1 MEYKGKK
8 VKLNENYNNAAIT
21 IKELPDE
28 EMRKIGFT
36 NYKKD
41 TWYFTKNVLPK
52 YDISFNLSIKKGNP
66 KDWKIDVLDEDF
78 CQPYDYQRM
87 LEHDTKNS
95 IPHIIEE
102 EVEKI
107 MKYLSECG
115 IVFGHVVGEYI

>member
-8 VKLNENYNNAAIT
+8 VKLNKNYNNAAIT
-21 IKELPDE
+21 IDELPDE

-36 NYKKD
+36 DYKKD
-41 TWYFTKNVLPK
+41 TWYFSRNVLPR
-52 YDISFNLSIKKGNP
+52 YDITFNLSIRKGNP
-66 KDWKIDVLDEDF
+66 KDWKIDVLDEGF

-87 LEHDTKNS
+87 LEHDTKNP
-95 IPHIIEE
+95 IPHIVEK

>member
-21 IKELPDE
+21 INELPDE

>member
-21 IKELPDE
+21 INELPDE

-41 TWYFTKNVLPK
+41 TWYFTKSVLPK
-52 YDISFNLSIKKGNP
+52 YGISFNLSIKKGNP
-66 KDWKIDVLDEDF
+66 KDWKIEVLDEDF

-87 LEHDTKNS
+87 LEYDTKNS